1 MRSPLHLAFGE
12 QKHSFADGVSQLRS
26 ISAAM
31 ATGLLCAWIFAAT
44 SVAQAESPTASPPGT
59 SAPASTEAT
68 FARLRDYIVAH
79 PLDFKTS
86 FVAHSDTLGTMRGS
100 LHFLVQRPNLFRIES
115 SYGRGSYVVT
125 SDGKVMTIYRP
136 EEEKYAHLP
145 APSSPRQGLGLVTG
159 LMSME
164 SQALV
169 LLGVVEDIAAGSKEY
184 QVTPGSTETIGGLSC
199 DSFSI
204 VEATDVVTTKWK
216 VWLQKADVPLV
227 CKFVTGSTESLA
239 DATQTNEFSWKL
251 DPVFPPDTF
260 VFTPPKG
267 SQMVDVGSLG
277 LEPYY

>member
-1 MRSPLHLAFGE
+1 
-12 QKHSFADGVSQLRS
+12 
-26 ISAAM
+26 M

-100 LHFLVQRPNLFRIES
+100 LHFLVQRPNLFRIEL
-115 SYGRGSYVVT
+115 SYGEGSYVV
-125 SDGKVMTIYRP
+125 SFR
-136 EEEKYAHLP
+136 
-145 APSSPRQGLGLVTG
+145 RQGDDNLQARRKKSTRNCPPLAHPVKGLAWSLVV
-159 LMSME
+159 MSME
-164 SQALV
+164 LQTLV
-169 LLGVVEDIAAGSKEY
+169 LLGVVEDIAAGNKEY

-251 DPVFPPDTF
+251 DRVFPSDTF